1 MCCTHTGCG
10 CRRRPSC
17 TSAAGLIVL
26 YCSEHVFF
34 LFNFRQ
40 FDVLAFEK
48 LVRDS
53 LSLSLSPLPLLS
65 LPPSLSS
72 PSLSPSPLPSPFLRT
87 PPLHTQRLVRIL
99 PRIYGLLC
107 ALIESS
113 NSDIR
118 AVLAHLFLQRI
129 GPTLGVALPPNA
141 HLASGAASS
150 ASTTAI

>member
-1 MCCTHTGCG
+1 
-10 CRRRPSC
+10 
-17 TSAAGLIVL
+17 
-26 YCSEHVFF
+26 
-34 LFNFRQ
+34 
-40 FDVLAFEK
+40 
-48 LVRDS
+48 
-53 LSLSLSPLPLLS
+53 
-65 LPPSLSS
+65 
-72 PSLSPSPLPSPFLRT
+72 
-87 PPLHTQRLVRIL
+87 LHTQRLVRIL